1 MGISARAELCAI
13 TAGLE
18 IAWSRGITKRI
29 IEWDSELVIDCITK
43 ESIKMDA
50 NYILIVKARELLKRD
65 WEVVVQHAF
74 REANLVADCLAN
86 FGLSKDL
93 FDRGLG
99 IITNPPL
106 ILYSFLHFDL
116 IGSIFSRLI

>member
-116 IGSIFSRLI
+116 IDRKSVV

>member
-1 MGISARAELCAI
+1 VGISARAELCAI

>member
-65 WEVVVQHAF
+65 WEVVVQRAF
-74 REANLVADCLAN
+74 RV
-86 FGLSKDL
+86 K
-93 FDRGLG
+93 
-99 IITNPPL
+99 
-106 ILYSFLHFDL
+106 
-116 IGSIFSRLI
+116 

>member
-1 MGISARAELCAI
+1 VGISVRAELCAI

-18 IAWSRGITKRI
+18 IAWSRGITKLI

>member
-1 MGISARAELCAI
+1 MGISVRAELCAI

>member
-1 MGISARAELCAI
+1 MGISVRAELCAI
-13 TAGLE
+13 SAGLE
-18 IAWSRGITKRI
+18 IAWSRGITKLI
-29 IEWDSELVIDCITK
+29 IECDSELVIDCITK

-65 WEVVVQHAF
+65 WEVVAQHAF
-74 REANLVADCLAN
+74 RETNLVADCLAN

-106 ILYSFLHFDL
+106 ILNSFLYFDL

>member
-1 MGISARAELCAI
+1 MGISVRAELCAI

-18 IAWSRGITKRI
+18 IAWSRGITKLI

-74 REANLVADCLAN
+74 REANSVADCLAN

>member
-1 MGISARAELCAI
+1 MGISVRAELCAI

-18 IAWSRGITKRI
+18 IAWSRGITKLI

-65 WEVVVQHAF
+65 WEVVAQHAF
-74 REANLVADCLAN
+74 RETNLVADCLAN

-99 IITNPPL
+99 IITNHPL
-106 ILYSFLHFDL
+106 ILYSFLYFDL